1 MTTLMIF
8 CMFRSHWH
16 VSAIG
21 VVGRGKAGKARG
33 MQPSFLSRFPS
44 WPFSVAMATGPG
56 LFKQPQSAAWLMM
69 GRTASCLGSL
79 PFMIILWAAESPH
92 GRLPFDEHR
101 MGQLVLGW

>member
-1 MTTLMIF
+1 
-8 CMFRSHWH
+8 MFRSHWH

-44 WPFSVAMATGPG
+44 WPFSVAFPFFQLRWMATGPVF
-56 LFKQPQSAAWLMM
+56 FKQPQSAAWLMM